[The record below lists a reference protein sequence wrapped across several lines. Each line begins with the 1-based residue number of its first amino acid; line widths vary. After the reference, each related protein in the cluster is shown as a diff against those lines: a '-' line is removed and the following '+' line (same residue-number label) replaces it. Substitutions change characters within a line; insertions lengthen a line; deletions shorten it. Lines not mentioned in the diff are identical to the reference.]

1 MVEHGITI
9 GTVIVW
15 RDPVTREMWV
25 TGAVIENNV
34 ADEVASDES
43 ETDESDDDGGSLP
56 EV

>member
-1 MVEHGITI
+1 VVEHGITI